1 MSNKNWKWYI
11 DNDDLM
17 GCYERFQNA
26 PANWKNHWWSTIEEI
41 FHSSKKWVKEY
52 VLDPIQR
59 TIVKLVK
66 KIKNV
71 TSSLGSYTYFI
82 KIFDE
87 NGKWVYNKIGKGNDV
102 IKRLNQQC
110 GHTYKEG
117 ITFSSY
123 EIIKAYKLPTDD
135 LALVL
140 ESFMRNYFRKSYY
153 YVPNDRFEPFSPTE
167 EDLDIFEKYYNLVL
181 TNA

>member
-66 KIKNV
+66 KVKSVASALQLLQCKNV
-71 TSSLGSYTYFI
+71 TIPSPSPYTSS
-82 KIFDE
+82 
-87 NGKWVYNKIGKGNDV
+87 
-102 IKRLNQQC
+102 
-110 GHTYKEG
+110 
-117 ITFSSY
+117 
-123 EIIKAYKLPTDD
+123 
-135 LALVL
+135 
-140 ESFMRNYFRKSYY
+140 
-153 YVPNDRFEPFSPTE
+153 
-167 EDLDIFEKYYNLVL
+167 
-181 TNA
+181 

>member
-41 FHSSKKWVKEY
+41 FHSSEKWVKEY

-66 KIKNV
+66 KIKSV
-71 TSSLGSYTYFI
+71 ASALGSYTYFI

-87 NGKWVYNKIGKGNDV
+87 NGKQIEDGTSNIPELKP
-102 IKRLNQQC
+102 NQS
-110 GHTYKEG
+110 TIITITSYKDCINATRVKVE
-117 ITFSSY
+117 
-123 EIIKAYKLPTDD
+123 KLP
-135 LALVL
+135 
-140 ESFMRNYFRKSYY
+140 
-153 YVPNDRFEPFSPTE
+153 PFEISE
-167 EDLDIFEKYYNLVL
+167 EKK
-181 TNA
+181 